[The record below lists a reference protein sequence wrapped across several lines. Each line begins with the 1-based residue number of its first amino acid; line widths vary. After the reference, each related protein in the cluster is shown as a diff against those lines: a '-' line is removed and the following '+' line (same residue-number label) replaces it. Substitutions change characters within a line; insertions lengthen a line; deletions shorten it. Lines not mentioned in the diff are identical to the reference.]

1 MVNALGAFMG
11 LNRHLSDQ
19 LRGIDLQC
27 SGQVEEGLQ
36 RWAPPAPFK
45 ETDVGSVIAAFEAEG
60 LLGQSASLTK
70 PAQHQAK
77 RLLQGIS
84 LYLLPMGFFHNL
96 ISVHPESPVF
106 KEG

>member
-1 MVNALGAFMG
+1 MAHSPAWSMRWSFMG
-11 LNRHLSDQ
+11 LDRHLPDQ

-36 RWAPPAPFK
+36 RGALPAPFK

-70 PAQHQAK
+70 PAQH
-77 RLLQGIS
+77 
-84 LYLLPMGFFHNL
+84 
-96 ISVHPESPVF
+96 
-106 KEG
+106 